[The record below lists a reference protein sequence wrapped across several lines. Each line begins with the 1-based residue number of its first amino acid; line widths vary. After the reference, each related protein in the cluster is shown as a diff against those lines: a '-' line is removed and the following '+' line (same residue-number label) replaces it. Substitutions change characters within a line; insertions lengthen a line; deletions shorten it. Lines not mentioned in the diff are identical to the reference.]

1 MMQGK
6 RTEGFSPNWSDCAA
20 MAFEPGDR
28 VGDYE
33 VVAHLG
39 AGGLGSVYEVRHLI
53 SHRHEAMKVLLPD
66 QSGAEEMVERF
77 RREVQTLA
85 ALDHKNIAQL
95 RTAFYHSGQL
105 AMVME
110 LIRGE
115 TLKEQRLRAAIT
127 LEQALGT
134 MRQVLEALVFAH
146 GLGVV
151 HRDIKPSNI
160 MITASGVVKLLDFGI
175 ALTDQ
180 SSELT
185 RAGYLLGS
193 VNYMSPEQIG
203 GQKATASSD
212 LYAVGVTLYELLT
225 GLLPITGANNYE
237 IMMGHMNQ
245 APAAPHLIAPMVP
258 VEISRAVMRALEK
271 KPEARYAHAGEFLSA
286 LRLDGHATASMA
298 RAADAPA
305 KATMAASV
313 PLPPANSVG
322 TGTGSVGARS
332 ASGSGLEN
340 LALEEVAR
348 KLANYI
354 GPVARIV
361 VKKLAAQSSDLDFV
375 YREAA
380 RHIQGEADRAAF
392 LRGRGR

>member
-1 MMQGK
+1 
-6 RTEGFSPNWSDCAA
+6 
-20 MAFEPGDR
+20 MAFQPGDR

-39 AGGLGSVYEVRHLI
+39 TGGLGSVYEVRHLI
-53 SHRHEAMKVLLPD
+53 SHRHEAIKMLLPD
-66 QSGAEEMVERF
+66 QSGTPEMVERF

-95 RTAFYHSGQL
+95 RTAFYHGEHL

-115 TLKEQRLRAAIT
+115 TLKELRLRTAIT

-134 MRQVLEALVFAH
+134 VSQVLEALVFAH

-160 MITASGVVKLLDFGI
+160 MIPPSGVVKLLDFGI

-237 IMMGHMNQ
+237 IMMGHMNK
-245 APAAPHLIAPMVP
+245 APVAPHVIAPMVP

-271 KPEARYAHAGEFLSA
+271 SPGARFANAGEFLSA
-286 LRLDGHATASMA
+286 LRLDAHATIPMA
-298 RAADAPA
+298 RAADAAPTM
-305 KATMAASV
+305 ATMAANV
-313 PLPPANSVG
+313 PLPAANRSG
-322 TGTGSVGARS
+322 AGTGSMGSRS
-332 ASGSGLEN
+332 GSGSGLES
-340 LALEEVAR
+340 LALEDVSR

-354 GPVARIV
+354 GPVAKFV
-361 VKKLAAQSSDLDFV
+361 VKKLAAQSEDLDFI

-380 RHIQGEADRAAF
+380 KHIQGEADRAAF
-392 LRGRGR
+392 LKGRGRV